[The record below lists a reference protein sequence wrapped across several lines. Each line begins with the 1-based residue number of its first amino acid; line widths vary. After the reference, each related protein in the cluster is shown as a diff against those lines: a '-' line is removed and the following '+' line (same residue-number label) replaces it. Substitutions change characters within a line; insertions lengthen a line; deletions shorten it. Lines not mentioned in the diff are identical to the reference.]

1 MFFHKPIGDGLSITV
16 TGAAMIGYLPAVAA
30 GLSVLWWMIRIY
42 ETRTVQQLLDRLFG
56 RS

>member
-30 GLSVLWWMIRIY
+30 GLSVLWWIIRIY
-42 ETRTVQQLLDRLFG
+42 ETRTVQQLIERFFG